1 MGDVINLNRHRK
13 ARARSDKRSESARNR
28 ATHGISSVERAV
40 ARLEE
45 QRARHALE
53 RKRREEDPK
62 KGGTPAKG

>member
-13 ARARSDKRSESARNR
+13 ARARTDKRAEAERNR
-28 ATHGISSVERAV
+28 VTHGITSVERAV

-45 QRARHALE
+45 QRARRALE
-53 RKRREEDPK
+53 RKRLEEDPK